1 MYVLWSVLSALL
13 YGAADFAGGLAT
25 RRSNVESVIIL
36 SQIAG
41 ACLALIF
48 IVAGGTPLPSPG
60 TMAWSLAAGAS
71 GLVGLVSLYR
81 GLARGVV
88 AIVSP
93 VSALVAALLPALF
106 GIATGERPS
115 ALAMAGALLCIPAIL
130 LLSWQPGADSD
141 KRRSRLSIID
151 GLVAGAG
158 FGCFFIA
165 LSRTGHDDGLWP
177 VAFARLASLFLMI
190 AIALIGRRGVRPQK
204 GSRRLAIVAGFADMG
219 ANILFL
225 LATRSGLLSIVSV
238 ISSLFP
244 APTVLLARIFQK
256 ERIPPQRALGLA
268 LALAGIA
275 LIGIKGQ

>member
-13 YGAADFAGGLAT
+13 YGAADFAGGMAT
-25 RRSNVESVIIL
+25 RRSKVEPVIIL

-41 ACLALIF
+41 ACLALGF
-48 IVAGGTPLPSPG
+48 IIAARTPLPGPA
-60 TMAWSLAAGAS
+60 TIAWSLAAGVS
-71 GLVGLVSLYR
+71 GLLGLATLYK
-81 GLARGVV
+81 GLARGLV

-115 ALAMAGALLCIPAIL
+115 VLAVAGALLCIPAIL
-130 LLSWQPGADSD
+130 FLSWQPGGGSD
-141 KRRSRLSIID
+141 RQRSRRSIID

-177 VAFARLASLFLMI
+177 VAFARLASLILMVSI
-190 AIALIGRRGVRPQK
+190 AVIGRRGVRPPK
-204 GSRRLAIVAGFADMG
+204 GSRRLAIVAGLADMG

-244 APTVLLARIFQK
+244 APTVILARIFQK
-256 ERIPPQRALGLA
+256 ERIPPLRAFGLGLA
-268 LALAGIA
+268 LAGVA
-275 LIGIKGQ
+275 LISF